1 MLVIVRESLRV
12 TGLAYSQVERL
23 ELAVLIFIIGSYV

>member
-12 TGLAYSQVERL
+12 IGLAYSKVERL
-23 ELAVLIFIIGSYV
+23 ELALLIFIIGS